1 MKTKLMK
8 ILIIL
13 IFILGLGILLY
24 PIISNLLM
32 NVFQTTAIQEYNY
45 TVEQMEEDRIE
56 KILNEARVY
65 NEQFKNTIVV
75 DPFSQEAENNVN
87 SEYNEILNIDGT
99 MGYIEIPKIDV
110 NLPIFHGVNEDVLKR
125 GVGHIE
131 TTPLPVGG
139 EGNHSVLSA
148 HRGLPSAKL
157 FTDLDKLEI
166 GDVFTIKMLTE
177 ILVYKI
183 DQIKVVEP
191 TDTQDLQAE
200 LGEDYITLIT
210 CTPYAV
216 NTHRLLVRGTR
227 VDTDKYLA
235 SINNNEL
242 DNEKESWEY
251 LFIIII
257 LVFIILISIFIFK
270 KLKGRIKNERKN

>member
-1 MKTKLMK
+1 MKIKLMR
-8 ILIIL
+8 IGLIL
-13 IFILGLGILLY
+13 IFITGLGILLY

-32 NVFQTTAIQEYNY
+32 NIFQTTAIQEYNY
-45 TVEQMEEDRIE
+45 TVEQMEQERIE
-56 KILNEARVY
+56 EILSEARIY

-75 DPFSQEAENNVN
+75 DPFSQEAESSVN

-99 MGYIEIPKIDV
+99 MGYIEIPKINV
-110 NLPIFHGVNEDVLKR
+110 NLPIFHGTSEEVLKR

-131 TTPLPVGG
+131 TTPIPIGG

-166 GDVFTIKMLTE
+166 DDVFMIKMLTE
-177 ILVYKI
+177 TLVYKI

-191 TDTQDLQAE
+191 TDTQYLQAE
-200 LGEDYITLIT
+200 DGKDYITLIT

-216 NTHRLLVRGTR
+216 NTHRLLVRGKR
-227 VDTDKYLA
+227 MDTDEYLA
-235 SINNNEL
+235 TINNSNL
-242 DNEKESWEY
+242 DNEKANINY
-251 LFIIII
+251 LFI
-257 LVFIILISIFIFK
+257 FIIVVLVILIVIFIFK
-270 KLKGRIKNERKN
+270 KAIRGRKK

>member
-1 MKTKLMK
+1 MKMKLMRF
-8 ILIIL
+8 LMIL
-13 IFILGLGILLY
+13 IFITGLGILLY

-32 NVFQTTAIQEYNY
+32 NIFQTTAIQEYNY
-45 TVEQMEEDRIE
+45 TVEQMQQDKIEE
-56 KILNEARVY
+56 ILSEARVY

-75 DPFSQEAENNVN
+75 DPFSQEAESSVN

-110 NLPIFHGVNEDVLKR
+110 NLPIFHGTSEEVLKR

-131 TTPLPVGG
+131 TTPLPIGG

-166 GDVFTIKMLTE
+166 DDVFMIKMLTE
-177 ILVYKI
+177 TLVYRI

-191 TDTQDLQAE
+191 TDTQYLQAE
-200 LGEDYITLIT
+200 EGEDYITLIT
-210 CTPYAV
+210 CTPYAI
-216 NTHRLLVRGTR
+216 NTHRMLVRGTR
-227 VDTDKYLA
+227 IDTDEYLA
-235 SINNNEL
+235 SINNSNL
-242 DNEKESWEY
+242 DNEKNSVNY
-251 LFIIII
+251 LFI
-257 LVFIILISIFIFK
+257 FIIVVIIVLIVIFIFK
-270 KLKGRIKNERKN
+270 KVRRRRRK

>member
-1 MKTKLMK
+1 MKMKLMRF
-8 ILIIL
+8 LMVL

-32 NVFQTTAIQEYNY
+32 NIFQTTAIQEYNY
-45 TVEQMEEDRIE
+45 TVEQMEQDRIE
-56 KILNEARVY
+56 EILKEARVY

-75 DPFSQEAENNVN
+75 DPFSQEAENNKN

-99 MGYIEIPKIDV
+99 MGYIEIPKINV
-110 NLPIFHGVNEDVLKR
+110 NLPIFHGTSEEVLKR

-131 TTPLPVGG
+131 TTPLPIGG

-157 FTDLDKLEI
+157 FTDLDKVEV
-166 GDVFTIKMLTE
+166 GDIFTIKMLTE
-177 ILVYKI
+177 TLVYKV

-191 TDTQDLQAE
+191 TDTQYLQAE
-200 LGEDYITLIT
+200 EEKDYITLIT

-227 VDTDKYLA
+227 IDTDEYLA
-235 SINNNEL
+235 TINNGNL
-242 DNEKESWEY
+242 DNEKDTINY
-251 LFIIII
+251 LFIFIIV
-257 LVFIILISIFIFK
+257 VFIVLIVIFIFTK
-270 KLKGRIKNERKN
+270 AIRRRKNEK

>member
-1 MKTKLMK
+1 MKIKLMK
-8 ILIIL
+8 VGLVL
-13 IFILGLGILLY
+13 IFITGLGILLY

-32 NVFQTTAIQEYNY
+32 NIFQTTAIQEYNY
-45 TVEQMEEDRIE
+45 TVEQMEQDRIE
-56 KILNEARVY
+56 EILSEARVY

-75 DPFSQEAENNVN
+75 DPFSQEAESSVN

-110 NLPIFHGVNEDVLKR
+110 NLPIFHGTSEEVLKR

-131 TTPLPVGG
+131 TTPLPIGG

-166 GDVFTIKMLTE
+166 GDVFIIKMLTE
-177 ILVYKI
+177 TLVYRI

-191 TDTQDLQAE
+191 TDTQYLQAE
-200 LGEDYITLIT
+200 EGEDYITLIT
-210 CTPYAV
+210 CTPYAI
-216 NTHRLLVRGTR
+216 NTHRMLVRGTR
-227 VDTDKYLA
+227 IDTDEYLA
-235 SINNNEL
+235 SINNSNL
-242 DNEKESWEY
+242 DNEKQSVNY
-251 LFIIII
+251 LFIFIIVV
-257 LVFIILISIFIFK
+257 LIILIVIFIFK
-270 KLKGRIKNERKN
+270 KARRRRKNEK

>member
-1 MKTKLMK
+1 MV
-8 ILIIL
+8 L

-24 PIISNLLM
+24 PTISNLLM
-32 NVFQTTAIQEYNY
+32 NIFQTTAIQQYNY
-45 TVEQMEEDRIE
+45 TVEQMEQDRIE
-56 KILNEARVY
+56 EILSEARVY

-75 DPFSQEAENNVN
+75 DPFSQEAESSVN

-110 NLPIFHGVNEDVLKR
+110 NLPIFHGTSEEVLKR

-131 TTPLPVGG
+131 TTPLPIGG

-166 GDVFTIKMLTE
+166 DDVFMIKMLTE
-177 ILVYKI
+177 TLVYRI

-191 TDTQDLQAE
+191 TDTQYLQAE
-200 LGEDYITLIT
+200 EGEDYITLIT
-210 CTPYAV
+210 CTPYAI
-216 NTHRLLVRGTR
+216 NTHRMLVRGTR
-227 VDTDKYLA
+227 IDTDEYLA
-235 SINNNEL
+235 SINNSNL
-242 DNEKESWEY
+242 DNEKQSVNY
-251 LFIIII
+251 LFIFIIVV
-257 LVFIILISIFIFK
+257 LIILIVIFIFK
-270 KLKGRIKNERKN
+270 KARRRRKNEK

>member
-1 MKTKLMK
+1 MK
-8 ILIIL
+8 IKLKKLGLVL
-13 IFILGLGILLY
+13 IFITGLGILLY

-32 NVFQTTAIQEYNY
+32 NIFQTTAIQEYNY
-45 TVEQMEEDRIE
+45 TVEQMQQDKIEE
-56 KILNEARVY
+56 ILSEARVY

-75 DPFSQEAENNVN
+75 DPFSQEAESSVN

-110 NLPIFHGVNEDVLKR
+110 NLPIFHGTSEEVLKR

-131 TTPLPVGG
+131 TTPLPIGG

-166 GDVFTIKMLTE
+166 DDVFMIKMLTE
-177 ILVYKI
+177 TLVYRI

-191 TDTQDLQAE
+191 TDTQYLQAE
-200 LGEDYITLIT
+200 EGEDYITLIT
-210 CTPYAV
+210 CTPYAI
-216 NTHRLLVRGTR
+216 NTHRMLVRGTR
-227 VDTDKYLA
+227 IDTDEYLA
-235 SINNNEL
+235 SINNSNL
-242 DNEKESWEY
+242 DNEKNSVNY
-251 LFIIII
+251 LFI
-257 LVFIILISIFIFK
+257 FIIVVIIVLIVIFIFK
-270 KLKGRIKNERKN
+270 KVRRRRRK

>member
-1 MKTKLMK
+1 MKIKLMK
-8 ILIIL
+8 VGLVL
-13 IFILGLGILLY
+13 IFITGLGILLY

-32 NVFQTTAIQEYNY
+32 NIFQTTAIQEYNY
-45 TVEQMEEDRIE
+45 TVEQMEQDRIE
-56 KILNEARVY
+56 EILKEARVY

-75 DPFSQEAENNVN
+75 DPFSQEAESSVN

-110 NLPIFHGVNEDVLKR
+110 NLPIFHGTSEAVLKK

-131 TTPLPVGG
+131 TTPLPIGG

-166 GDVFTIKMLTE
+166 DDVFMIKMLTE
-177 ILVYKI
+177 TLVYRI

-191 TDTQDLQAE
+191 TDTQYLQAE
-200 LGEDYITLIT
+200 EGEDYITLIT
-210 CTPYAV
+210 CTPYAI
-216 NTHRLLVRGTR
+216 NTHRMLVRGTR
-227 VDTDKYLA
+227 IDTDEYLA
-235 SINNNEL
+235 TINNSNL
-242 DNEKESWEY
+242 DSEKESVNY
-251 LFIIII
+251 LFI
-257 LVFIILISIFIFK
+257 FIIVVLVILIVIFIFRKARRRRK
-270 KLKGRIKNERKN
+270 K

>member
-1 MKTKLMK
+1 MKIKLMR
-8 ILIIL
+8 IVLIL
-13 IFILGLGILLY
+13 IFITGLGILLY

-32 NVFQTTAIQEYNY
+32 NIFQTTAIQQYNY
-45 TVEQMEEDRIE
+45 TVEQMEQDRIE
-56 KILNEARVY
+56 EILSEARVY

-75 DPFSQEAENNVN
+75 DPFSQEAESSVN

-110 NLPIFHGVNEDVLKR
+110 NLPIFHGTSEEVLKK

-131 TTPLPVGG
+131 TTPLPIGG

-166 GDVFTIKMLTE
+166 DDVFMIKMLTE
-177 ILVYKI
+177 TLVYRI

-191 TDTQDLQAE
+191 TDTQYLQAE
-200 LGEDYITLIT
+200 EGEDYITLIT
-210 CTPYAV
+210 CTPYAI
-216 NTHRLLVRGTR
+216 NTHRMLVRGTR
-227 VDTDKYLA
+227 IDTDEYLA
-235 SINNNEL
+235 TINNSNL
-242 DNEKESWEY
+242 DSEKESVNY
-251 LFIIII
+251 LFI
-257 LVFIILISIFIFK
+257 FIIVVIIVLIVIFIFK
-270 KLKGRIKNERKN
+270 KVRRRRKK

>member
-1 MKTKLMK
+1 MKKKLMR

-24 PIISNLLM
+24 PIVSNLFM
-32 NVFQTTAIQEYNY
+32 SVFQTTAIQEYNY
-45 TVEQMEEDRIE
+45 TVEQMEQERIE
-56 KILNEARVY
+56 EILSEARVY
-65 NEQFKNTIVV
+65 NKQFKNTIVV

-87 SEYNEILNIDGT
+87 SEYNEVLNIDGT
-99 MGYIEIPKIDV
+99 MGYIEIPKIEV
-110 NLPIFHGVNEDVLKR
+110 NLPIFHGVSEEVLKR

-131 TTPLPVGG
+131 TTPLPIGG

-166 GDVFTIKMLTE
+166 GDIFTIKMLTE
-177 ILVYKI
+177 ILVYEI

-191 TDTQDLQAE
+191 TDTQYLQSE
-200 LGEDYITLIT
+200 YGEDYITLIT

-216 NTHRLLVRGTR
+216 NTHRLLVRGKR
-227 VDTDKYLA
+227 IDTDKYLA
-235 SINNNEL
+235 TINNNEL
-242 DNEKESWEY
+242 DNEKESSNY
-251 LFIIII
+251 LFILIIV
-257 LVFIILISIFIFK
+257 VFVILIVVFIFK
-270 KLKGRIKNERKN
+270 KLKGRIKK

>member
-1 MKTKLMK
+1 MKTKLMR

-24 PIISNLLM
+24 PIVSNLFM
-32 NVFQTTAIQEYNY
+32 SVFQTTAIQEYNY
-45 TVEQMEEDRIE
+45 TVEQMEQERIE
-56 KILNEARVY
+56 EILSEARVY
-65 NEQFKNTIVV
+65 NKQFKNTIVV

-87 SEYNEILNIDGT
+87 SEYNEVLNIDGT
-99 MGYIEIPKIDV
+99 MGYIEIPKIEV
-110 NLPIFHGVNEDVLKR
+110 NLPIFHGVSEEVLKR

-131 TTPLPVGG
+131 TTPLPIGG

-166 GDVFTIKMLTE
+166 GDIFTIKMLTE
-177 ILVYKI
+177 ILVYEI

-191 TDTQDLQAE
+191 TDTQYLQSE
-200 LGEDYITLIT
+200 YGEDYITLIT

-216 NTHRLLVRGTR
+216 NTHRLLVRGER
-227 VDTDKYLA
+227 IDTDKYLA
-235 SINNNEL
+235 TINNNEL
-242 DNEKESWEY
+242 DNEKESSNY
-251 LFIIII
+251 LFILIIV
-257 LVFIILISIFIFK
+257 VFAILIVIFIFK
-270 KLKGRIKNERKN
+270 KVKGRIKK

>member
-1 MKTKLMK
+1 MKIKLMR
-8 ILIIL
+8 IGLIL
-13 IFILGLGILLY
+13 IFITGLGILLY
-24 PIISNLLM
+24 PTISNLLM
-32 NVFQTTAIQEYNY
+32 NIFQTTAIQQYNY
-45 TVEQMEEDRIE
+45 TVEQMQQDKIEE
-56 KILNEARVY
+56 ILSEARVY

-75 DPFSQEAENNVN
+75 DPFSQEAESSVN

-99 MGYIEIPKIDV
+99 MGYIEIPKINV
-110 NLPIFHGVNEDVLKR
+110 NLPIFHGTSEEVLKR

-131 TTPLPVGG
+131 TTPLPIGG

-166 GDVFTIKMLTE
+166 DDVFMIKMLTE
-177 ILVYKI
+177 TLVYRI

-191 TDTQDLQAE
+191 TDTQYLQAE
-200 LGEDYITLIT
+200 EGEDYITLIT

-227 VDTDKYLA
+227 IDTDEYFA
-235 SINNNEL
+235 TINNSNL
-242 DNEKESWEY
+242 DNEKNSVNY
-251 LFIIII
+251 LFI
-257 LVFIILISIFIFK
+257 FIIVVIIVLIVIFIFK
-270 KLKGRIKNERKN
+270 KVRRRRRK

>member
-1 MKTKLMK
+1 MKMKLMRF
-8 ILIIL
+8 LMIL
-13 IFILGLGILLY
+13 IFITGLGILLY

-32 NVFQTTAIQEYNY
+32 NIFQTTAIQEYNY
-45 TVEQMEEDRIE
+45 TVEQMQQDRIE
-56 KILNEARVY
+56 EILSEARVY

-75 DPFSQEAENNVN
+75 DPFSQEAESSVN

-110 NLPIFHGVNEDVLKR
+110 NLPIFHGTSEEVLKR

-131 TTPLPVGG
+131 TTPLPIGG

-166 GDVFTIKMLTE
+166 GDVFIIKMLTE
-177 ILVYKI
+177 TLVYRI

-191 TDTQDLQAE
+191 TDTQYLQAE
-200 LGEDYITLIT
+200 EGEDYITLIT
-210 CTPYAV
+210 CTPYAI
-216 NTHRLLVRGTR
+216 NTHRMLVRGTR
-227 VDTDKYLA
+227 IDTDEYLA
-235 SINNNEL
+235 SINNSNL
-242 DNEKESWEY
+242 DNEKQSVNY
-251 LFIIII
+251 LFIFIIVV
-257 LVFIILISIFIFK
+257 LIILIVIFIFK
-270 KLKGRIKNERKN
+270 KARRRRKNEK